1 MNWLVR
7 AKIISTNIKDNNNFL
22 GLLSKK
28 DYERIIPII
37 NLGKKKGII
46 MTKLNHINYF
56 KQQANLLL
64 EDYKTRYFDQDI
76 YNYHPKT
83 YDITQIFLDY
93 NIYDDEDDFDF
104 NLNDAQ
110 NIIAEISGF
119 KDWNDLSNS
128 SEEKL
133 DFAHLLL
140 ENQHHANLEEWNTY
154 LSSIKGINW
163 SGLLDPDNKFS
174 DDDYIFFKEVFR
186 KVFIEGNIQSDFA
199 LYKLDCEE
207 KRKKINN
214 YKNDDEELDSN
225 MDENNT
231 KLNSTNINYFKQQAK
246 LLLKDYKLFKEN
258 DFDKS
263 KIILDEAQEHFDID
277 NVFAKVNK
285 EKDSN
290 ITLMN
295 AQHIISKISG
305 FDNWNELLHSSEA
318 QMGIGAL
325 KLNAYKIG
333 MDPNIISAAG
343 MLVAHEL
350 FAEFVDDKGNVNY
363 TDEDELDM
371 WKSVMERLLF

>member
-28 DYERIIPII
+28 DYERIIQII

-56 KQQANLLL
+56 KQQA
-64 EDYKTRYFDQDI
+64 
-76 YNYHPKT
+76 
-83 YDITQIFLDY
+83 
-93 NIYDDEDDFDF
+93 
-104 NLNDAQ
+104 
-110 NIIAEISGF
+110 
-119 KDWNDLSNS
+119 
-128 SEEKL
+128 
-133 DFAHLLL
+133 
-140 ENQHHANLEEWNTY
+140 
-154 LSSIKGINW
+154 
-163 SGLLDPDNKFS
+163 
-174 DDDYIFFKEVFR
+174 
-186 KVFIEGNIQSDFA
+186 
-199 LYKLDCEE
+199 
-207 KRKKINN
+207 
-214 YKNDDEELDSN
+214 
-225 MDENNT
+225 
-231 KLNSTNINYFKQQAK
+231 K
-246 LLLKDYKLFKEN
+246 LLLKDYKLSKEN

-295 AQHIISKISG
+295 AQHIIAKISG

-343 MLVAHEL
+343 MLVEHEL